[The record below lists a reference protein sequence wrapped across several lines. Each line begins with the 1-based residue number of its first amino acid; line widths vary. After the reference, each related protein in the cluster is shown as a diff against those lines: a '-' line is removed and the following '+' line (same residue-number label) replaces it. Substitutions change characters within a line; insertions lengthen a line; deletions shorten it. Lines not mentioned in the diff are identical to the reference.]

1 VTRSAASVREADTAD
16 LPVLVDLA
24 TRLRELSHEAGQ
36 RAGRAPSPVVVA
48 GVAERLTACLRRP
61 ESRVIVAEMDETVVG
76 MAVLS
81 VSRIGQLLETPA
93 AQLSHLVVADG
104 YRKRGVGRALV
115 AAAVTWAEEIGAD
128 EVVVNVYPSL
138 REGNRFYARLG
149 FVPLVVRRVAPTV
162 ALRRRLAQ
170 IDGRGLF
177 EPRPRRRAI
186 ATRAGA
192 LGLRRRIGY
201 VEDDGR
207 GALPDVS

>member
-1 VTRSAASVREADTAD
+1 MTRSAVRVRQAVTGD
-16 LPVLVDLA
+16 LPALIGLWA
-24 TRLRELSHEAGQ
+24 QLRELSHEGGQ
-36 RAGRAPSPVVVA
+36 RAGRAPTPAAVA
-48 GVAERLTACLRRP
+48 GVEERLGECMRSAECRM
-61 ESRVIVAEMDETVVG
+61 IVAEMDDAVVG

-81 VSRIGQLLETPA
+81 ASRIGQLLETSA

-115 AAAVTWAEEIGAD
+115 ASAVGWAEDIGAD

-149 FVPLVVRRVAPTV
+149 FAPLVVRRVAPTA

-170 IDGRGLF
+170 IDGRALL
-177 EPRPRRRAI
+177 EARPRRRLTA
-186 ATRAGA
+186 RAGS
-192 LGLRRRIGY
+192 LGLRRRLGY
-201 VEDDGR
+201 TDEDGP

>member
-1 VTRSAASVREADTAD
+1 MTRSAVSVRDAVTAD

-24 TRLRELSHEAGQ
+24 TRLRELSHESGQ
-36 RAGRAPSPVVVA
+36 RADRAPSPVAVA
-48 GVAERLTACLRRP
+48 GVEERLAACLRRP
-61 ESRVIVAEMDETVVG
+61 ESRVIVAEMDDTVVG

-93 AQLSHLVVADG
+93 AQLSHLVVADR

-115 AAAVTWAEEIGAD
+115 AVAVAWAEEIGAD

-149 FVPLVVRRVAPTV
+149 FAPLVVRRVAPTV
-162 ALRRRLAQ
+162 ALRRRLAH
-170 IDGRGLF
+170 IDGRALL
-177 EPRPRRRAI
+177 EARPRRRAL
-186 ATRAGA
+186 AARSGT
-192 LGLRRRIGY
+192 LGLRRRLGY
-201 VEDDGR
+201 SDDDGR